1 MAETKT
7 RESEMQTTHTQS
19 EMQKM
24 AERVERHHTAPMP
37 DAQAPEPHPFPT
49 GVITTLWLGIV
60 GGGVLGLFVGVL
72 LQNNV
77 LVLPSMEGLYSMA
90 PFTFQF
96 FWLIAG
102 ITLGIVGAAV
112 ATLLIPPPAYRADQA
127 ERPEHVDVDSVETGN
142 ILEVDLDDDGK

>member
-1 MAETKT
+1 
-7 RESEMQTTHTQS
+7 MQTTHTQS

-24 AERVERHHTAPMP
+24 AARVERHHTAPMP
-37 DAQAPEPHPFPT
+37 DAQAPEPHPFPAS
-49 GVITTLWLGIV
+49 VITTLWLGIV

-112 ATLLIPPPAYRADQA
+112 ATLLIPPPAYRADHA
-127 ERPEHVDVDSVETGN
+127 EHPEHVDVDSVETGN